1 MAKKLSTWLRLDNS
15 AKLFPLIVN
24 KNNKNMFTLNFTLKE
39 KVNPEILQQ
48 ALTITLPRFPSIKVT
63 MRKGIFWYYF
73 EDNERPAIVYQLSDT
88 PFKKITPNNCNGYQ
102 FRVSYFEYTIV
113 ADFFHAICDGTG
125 AGEFMK
131 SLLYTY
137 FNLLGL
143 NISSAGKVL
152 TVNSPIDPAEI
163 EDSFLR
169 YYRPIRLKDAKLGDL
184 QGARAYKLDGILTTN
199 NTNCIINMFCDG
211 KSLLDLARNNA
222 CTITELLAGILML
235 SIYETQIKDKKPDAE
250 DIVLFMPINLRKIFP
265 SITLRNFT
273 LFCRANANPKTDMTL
288 EKLIPIIHAALLKDT
303 DKEGLT
309 QKISTTVKG
318 EKFFPLRVLPLVV
331 KTLIFKITNLW
342 GKNKKTMT
350 MSNIGVFKMPDDMKE
365 HIQHACFGINANPFA
380 PATLTIATTF
390 DTCSMSFARC
400 ITSTAIEKRF
410 AEYLTSMGIK
420 LSLTSNFWEVDYAL

>member
-1 MAKKLSTWLRLDNS
+1 
-15 AKLFPLIVN
+15 
-24 KNNKNMFTLNFTLKE
+24 
-39 KVNPEILQQ
+39 
-48 ALTITLPRFPSIKVT
+48 
-63 MRKGIFWYYF
+63 KGIFWYYF
-73 EDNERPAIVYQLSDT
+73 EHNERPAVVYAMSDT

-102 FRVSYFEYTIV
+102 FRISYYGYSIV

-131 SLLYTY
+131 SLLYSY

-143 NISSAGKVL
+143 NVNSDNKVL

-169 YYRPIRLKDAKLGDL
+169 YYRPIRLRDAKLGEL
-184 QGARAYKLDGILTTN
+184 QGAKAYKLDGILTPN
-199 NTNCIINMFCDG
+199 NGNCIINMYCDS
-211 KSLLDLARNNA
+211 KSLLELARSKS
-222 CTITELLAGILML
+222 CTITELLAATLVL
-235 SIYETQIKDKKPDAE
+235 SIYETQIKDKRPDAE

-273 LFCRANANPKTDMTL
+273 LFCRARANPKTDMQL
-288 EKLIPIIHAALLKDT
+288 EKLISIIHNALAKDT
-303 DKEGLT
+303 DRENLT

-318 EKFFPLRVLPLVV
+318 EKFVPLRILPLVF

-350 MSNIGVFKMPDDMKE
+350 LSNIGVFKMPEDMKQ
-365 HIQHACFGINANPFA
+365 HIRSTSFGINANPFA
-380 PATLTIATTF
+380 PSTLTIATTY
-390 DTCSMSFARC
+390 DTCSMSFVRC

-410 AEYLTSMGIK
+410 AEYLTSMGLK

>member
-24 KNNKNMFTLNFTLKE
+24 KNNKNMFTLNYSLTE
-39 KVNPEILQQ
+39 KVNADVLQE
-48 ALTITLPRFPSIKVT
+48 ALTITLPRFPSFKVR

-73 EDNERPAIVYQLSDT
+73 ENNENPAQIYPLDPV

-102 FRVSYFEYTIV
+102 FRISYFENTIV

-137 FNLLGL
+137 FNLLGY
-143 NISSAGKVL
+143 NINSDNLVL

-163 EDSFLR
+163 EDSFLQ
-169 YYRPIRLKDAKLGDL
+169 YYRKIKLKDVKIKEL
-184 QGARAYKLDGILTTN
+184 QGSGAYKLDGVYTTN
-199 NTNCIINMFCDG
+199 YANCLLNMFCDS
-211 KSLLDLARNNA
+211 KALLDVARNKG
-222 CTITELLAGILML
+222 CTITELLASILIL
-235 SIYETQIKDKKPDAE
+235 SVYETQIKDKKPDA
-250 DIVLFMPINLRKIFP
+250 DNIVLFMPINLRKIFP

-273 LFCRANANPKTDMTL
+273 LFCRASANPKTDMDLDTL
-288 EKLIPIIHAALLKDT
+288 IKIMHECLARDT
-303 DKEGLT
+303 DKENIT
-309 QKISTTVKG
+309 RKISTTVKG
-318 EKFFPLRVLPLVV
+318 EKFLPLRLMPLII

-350 MSNIGVFKMPDDMKE
+350 LSNLGVCKLPDDMRKY
-365 HIQHACFGINANPFA
+365 IRSVWFGINANPFA
-380 PATLTIATTF
+380 PSTLTIASTF
-390 DTCSMSFARC
+390 DVCSISFARC

-410 AEYLTSMGIK
+410 AKYLTDMGIK
-420 LSLTSNFWEVDYAL
+420 LSVTSNFMEVDYAL